1 MPAVDAKEL
10 LLRFTARFV
19 LFEVQA
25 IVGGTLSTLSFLPD
39 MGAFVGG
46 CLGIPASLLF
56 STLHYRKDIV
66 HVAATSTIL
75 LIVILVLHACLGLD
89 NPLLVYV
96 TVVVIFVLLAIFLP
110 DEIRRTTPGC
120 CTQCDYNLAGLD
132 PEHELITCP
141 ECGPLN
147 LPRRSKPLIPTSR
160 SNRAQ

>member
-10 LLRFTARFV
+10 LLRFAARFV

-25 IVGGTLSTLSFLPD
+25 IVGGTLSTPFFLQD
-39 MGAFVGG
+39 IGALAG
-46 CLGIPASLLF
+46 CLLGIPASLLF
-56 STLHYRKDIV
+56 SALHYRKDIV

-120 CTQCDYNLAGLD
+120 CTQCDYNLAGLE

-141 ECGPLN
+141 ECGHLN
-147 LPRRSKPLIPTSR
+147 LPRRSKSLITTSR
-160 SNRAQ
+160 RNRAQ

>member
-39 MGAFVGG
+39 MGALVGG

-56 STLHYRKDIV
+56 STLHYRKNIV

-75 LIVILVLHACLGLD
+75 LIVILVVHAVLGLY
-89 NPLLVYV
+89 NPFLVYAA
-96 TVVVIFVLLAIFLP
+96 VVVIFSLLAIYLP
-110 DEIRRTTPGC
+110 DEIRRTKPGF
-120 CTQCDYNLAGLD
+120 CTQCDYDLAGLD
-132 PEHELITCP
+132 DGAVCP
-141 ECGPLN
+141 ECG
-147 LPRRSKPLIPTSR
+147 SAKGEG
-160 SNRAQ
+160 

>member
-66 HVAATSTIL
+66 HVAATSTVL
-75 LIVILVLHACLGLD
+75 LIVILVVHAVLGLG
-89 NPLLVYV
+89 NPFLVYV
-96 TVVVIFVLLAIFLP
+96 TVVVVFVLLAACLP
-110 DEIRRTTPGC
+110 DEIRRTIPGC
-120 CTQCDYNLAGLD
+120 CTQCDYNLAGLE

-141 ECGPLN
+141 ECGHLN
-147 LPRRSKPLIPTSR
+147 LPRRSESLTTTSGR
-160 SNRAQ
+160 NRAQ